1 MFDLDK
7 ANQNIENL
15 MDWIEEQRALSL
27 QYPTFNPDV
36 DLEEMI

>member
-1 MFDLDK
+1 MFDLEK
-7 ANQNIENL
+7 ANQNIEAL
-15 MDWIEEQRALSL
+15 IDLIEEQRALLL